1 MNVIIFITGMFEEDR
16 FIESKEKKVTLQS
29 ISSVALSTLLDL
41 IYRGHLYLNT
51 DIMYTVL
58 AGADHL
64 LYSEAKSLCA
74 DFMDHVLDH
83 YTVSLT
89 HAFQIRMA
97 AQLYSV
103 SWLQSKAD
111 IIISQSFSDMT
122 HSVGFLELN
131 CEQLLDLLSRDD
143 IEEEDESVFWRAGKF
158 TLYF

>member
-1 MNVIIFITGMFEEDR
+1 MFEEDR
-16 FIESKEKKVTLQS
+16 FIESTGRKNKIELKS
-29 ISSVALSTLLDL
+29 ISSAALSTLLDL
-41 IYRGHLYLNT
+41 IYRGHFYLNT

-64 LYSEAKSLCA
+64 LYTEAKSLCA

-89 HAFQIRMA
+89 HAFRVRMA

-111 IIISQSFSDMT
+111 VIISQSFSDMT
-122 HSVGFLELN
+122 HSFGFLELD

-143 IEEEDESVFWRAGKF
+143 IEEEDEKVFWQAGI
-158 TLYF
+158 LLCYFWTNWVK